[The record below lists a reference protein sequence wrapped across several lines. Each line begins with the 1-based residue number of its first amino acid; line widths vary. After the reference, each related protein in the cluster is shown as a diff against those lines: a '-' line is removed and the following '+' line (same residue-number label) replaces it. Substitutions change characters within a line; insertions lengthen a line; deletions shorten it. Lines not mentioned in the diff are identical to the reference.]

1 MVFCSIRHVASRDN
15 QTNNSVLYSA
25 RDGDGDD
32 DGGDDG
38 DDGDEGGDGDTRTD
52 DDDHHDDDEDDDDDG
67 GRLQR
72 PIPGHLTS
80 RFAPPVR
87 DARNILAPLRI
98 FRLIMRF
105 LLILMIIIFLPP
117 SSPS

>member
-1 MVFCSIRHVASRDN
+1 MCRG
-15 QTNNSVLYSA
+15 L
-25 RDGDGDD
+25 DD
-32 DGGDDG
+32 DEKDVDD
-38 DDGDEGGDGDTRTD
+38 DDADDRDCD
-52 DDDHHDDDEDDDDDG
+52 HDHDHDDHDDDNDDDHHDDDEDDDDDG